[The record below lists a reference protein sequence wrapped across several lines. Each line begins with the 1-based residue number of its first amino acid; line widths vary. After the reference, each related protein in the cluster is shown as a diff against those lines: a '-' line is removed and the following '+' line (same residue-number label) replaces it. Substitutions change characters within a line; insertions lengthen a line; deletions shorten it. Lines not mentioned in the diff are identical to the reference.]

1 MCKTHERGKKIVE
14 LCRTVVNLGTDRGV
28 GMAYRG
34 GRNSGFRVEKV
45 SGVGTC
51 KKLV

>member
-14 LCRTVVNLGTDRGV
+14 LRRTVVILGRDCGI
-28 GMAYRG
+28 GMANRV
-34 GRNSGFRVEKV
+34 GRKSGFRVQKG